1 MAERTRRT
9 KEEIVAELDKKIQ
22 GHKDAIE
29 KIKADA
35 AAKIAHHESILKKW
49 EDKKEAVLNPKPRT
63 YARKKGMKSVMDK
76 AKELGMTPEEV
87 AEKLGIS
94 LD

>member
-1 MAERTRRT
+1 MAKGKARP

-22 GHKDAIE
+22 DHKDAIE

-35 AAKIAHHESILKKW
+35 AAKIAHHEGIVKKW
-49 EDKKEAVLNPKPRT
+49 EEKKEAVLNPKPRT

-76 AKELGMTPEEV
+76 AKELGMSPEEV
-87 AEKLGIS
+87 AEKLGIT